1 MNLFL
6 LLATCGDK
14 EYLHLIQIEFTARLL
29 FSKTNITEKNYK
41 LIIVLHLGLFHFEF
55 CFGSIIFHFK
65 VLLLLLICYP
75 FTVLHQKNS
84 LVNAVTS
91 KKLHIFYVAK
101 VPKGQIMVSDNYTFC
116 TQYLPMGNL
125 FTVQNSNIFWFT

>member
-41 LIIVLHLGLFHFEF
+41 LIIVCQLELLSFWILFWLNY
-55 CFGSIIFHFK
+55 FHCN

-75 FTVLHQKNS
+75 FTVLHQKNN
-84 LVNAVTS
+84 LVDAVTS
-91 KKLHIFYVAK
+91 KKLHIFYVAIL
-101 VPKGQIMVSDNYTFC
+101 PKGQIVVSDNYTFC

-125 FTVQNSNIFWFT
+125 FTVQNSDIFWFT